1 MRRRN
6 VGLILLLAGSLVL
19 GALLGVVNYRLFL
32 SNVPDTYLSAM
43 GRAMAPAQFIGV
55 GLLIGLVM
63 FVWSL
68 VAVVLARGFR
78 ARPGGDSVANAD
90 RG

>member
-1 MRRRN
+1 MKRRN
-6 VGLILLLAGSLVL
+6 VGLIVLLAGSLIL
-19 GALLGVVNYRLFL
+19 GALLGLVNYRLFL
-32 SNVPDTYLSAM
+32 SNVPENYLSAM

-63 FVWSL
+63 FAWSL
-68 VAVVLARGFR
+68 LGIVLSRGFR
-78 ARPGGDSVANAD
+78 TPPGNDAPAKTG

>member
-1 MRRRN
+1 MKRRN
-6 VGLILLLAGSLVL
+6 VGLVVLLAGSLTL
-19 GALLGVVNYRLFL
+19 GVLLGMVNYRLFL
-32 SNVPDTYLSAM
+32 SNVPGNYLSTM

-63 FVWSL
+63 FGWSL
-68 VAVVLARGFR
+68 LAIVLSRGFR
-78 ARPGGDSVANAD
+78 APPGGDSAANAD

>member
-1 MRRRN
+1 MSRRN
-6 VGLILLLAGSLVL
+6 VGLIALLAGSLVL
-19 GALLGVVNYRLFL
+19 GAVLGMINYRLFL

-43 GRAMAPAQFIGV
+43 GRAMAPAQFVGV

-68 VAVVLARGFR
+68 LAVVLSRGFR
-78 ARPGGDSVANAD
+78 ARPDGRATADAN

>member
-1 MRRRN
+1 MQRRN
-6 VGLILLLAGSLVL
+6 VGLIVLLAGSLVL
-19 GALLGVVNYRLFL
+19 GALLGLVNYRLFL
-32 SNVPDTYLSAM
+32 SNVPENYLSAM

-68 VAVVLARGFR
+68 LAVVLSRGFR
-78 ARPGGDSVANAD
+78 APPGGNSAANAD

>member
-1 MRRRN
+1 MKRRN
-6 VGLILLLAGSLVL
+6 VGLVILLAGSLVL
-19 GALLGVVNYRLFL
+19 GALLGMVNYRLFL
-32 SNVPDTYLSAM
+32 SNVPETYLSAM

-68 VAVVLARGFR
+68 LGIVLSRGFR
-78 ARPGGDSVANAD
+78 APPADNAPAKST
-90 RG
+90 RS

>member
-1 MRRRN
+1 MNRRN
-6 VGLILLLAGSLVL
+6 VGLVVLLAGSLVV

-32 SNVPDTYLSAM
+32 SSVPENYLSAM

-68 VAVVLARGFR
+68 LAVVLSRGFR
-78 ARPGGDSVANAD
+78 APPAQGSPPRVG

>member
-1 MRRRN
+1 MKRRN
-6 VGLILLLAGSLVL
+6 VGLLVLLAGSLVL
-19 GALLGVVNYRLFL
+19 GALLGLVNYRLFL
-32 SNVPDTYLSAM
+32 SNVPENYLSAM

-68 VAVVLARGFR
+68 LAIVLSRGFR
-78 ARPGGDSVANAD
+78 ARPGGDSAVNTHRD
-90 RG
+90 